1 MATWL
6 LSSLAEWASG
16 QILLVKKG
24 LNQCKGILAPLTP
37 AGVAQVIS
45 DPAMAAVFTII
56 TRSEVEE
63 CRSMLVTTPPVRS
76 TRASGR

>member
-1 MATWL
+1 MATWPL
-6 LSSLAEWASG
+6 PSLAEWASG
-16 QILLVKKG
+16 QILLVRKG
-24 LNQCKGILAPLTP
+24 LSQCKGILVPLTP

-45 DPAMAAVFTII
+45 DPAMVAVFTII

-63 CRSMLVTTPPVRS
+63 CRSTLVTTPPVRS